1 MLRTLALLATA
12 LSFASTC
19 VAQTPQEPSEPTVIQ
34 GAGVQLVV
42 VDVVVRDANGK
53 PVHGLKAAD
62 FKLTEDKAAQ
72 SIRSFEEHTP
82 VTTPAST
89 TGAGSMLPGTFTN
102 FTPVP
107 PGGALNVLLVDSL
120 NTPMVNQ
127 AVLHQQLKKFIDQ
140 AHPGDRIAIFGL
152 TDRLI
157 LLQGFTSDIETLK
170 AVIDHKI
177 TPHSSTKLNRPVGD
191 GADSETLTEQ
201 MSDSYTPEFMANMAA
216 FDKLTSDIQ
225 NTERLQSTLDA
236 FNSIARYL
244 SSFSGRK
251 NLLWFSAGFP
261 VNPVNQNVFH
271 RTAVLL
277 SRAQIAVYPIDARQL
292 EVDPMWN
299 PADAGATAALAS
311 RSARPT
317 AAAHANFVDA
327 RFQDHVSMETLAEA
341 TGGKAFYNTN
351 SLTDA
356 TREAI
361 DIGSNYYTLTYVPT
375 DRNWNHSYRS
385 IHVDLAS
392 ATQDVKLSYRPGYFA
407 DPPNR
412 LKPVDSTAGASEI
425 EAAAYMQ
432 HGALTYDR
440 ASMAR
445 GAPTPEDVLF
455 KVRVLPASKT
465 PETTL
470 AHDNTLDPA
479 HPVSGPFHRYNVDY
493 ALLPTAMTFTSQPD
507 GSHVGQLKFTIF
519 AYDRDGKLLVAAHK
533 NYTLNL
539 KPDLYERFMKAAVQN
554 HMEISVPD
562 SIETYLR
569 IGIED
574 VPADHFGAVELPTA
588 AVSHLPPSAPKAPV
602 PPAH

>member
-1 MLRTLALLATA
+1 MLRTFAVLAATLSLTSASLAQSA
-12 LSFASTC
+12 PD
-19 VAQTPQEPSEPTVIQ
+19 TPPGTIQ

-53 PVHGLKAAD
+53 PVHGLKASD
-62 FKLTEDKAAQ
+62 FHLAEGKDSQTL
-72 SIRSFEEHTP
+72 RSFEEHTP
-82 VTTPAST
+82 VTAPVQTIS
-89 TGAGSMLPGTFTN
+89 AGSMLPGTFTN

-120 NTPMVNQ
+120 NTPVINQ
-127 AVLHQQLKKFIDQ
+127 AVLHQQLKKFINQ

-170 AVIDHKI
+170 AVIDHK
-177 TPHSSTKLNRPVGD
+177 TTAHSSTMLNRPVGD
-191 GADSETLTEQ
+191 GADSQTLTEQ

-216 FDKLTSDIQ
+216 FDKLNSDIE
-225 NTERLQSTLDA
+225 NTQRLTSTLDA

-251 NLLWFSAGFP
+251 NLLWFSAAFP
-261 VNPVNQNVFH
+261 VNPVNQNIFH

-292 EVDPMWN
+292 EVDPIWN
-299 PADAGATAALAS
+299 PADAGATAALAA

-317 AAAHANFVDA
+317 ADAHANFANA

-361 DIGSNYYTLTYVPT
+361 DLGSNYYTLTYVPT
-375 DRNWNHSYRS
+375 DRNWNHAYRP
-385 IHVDLAS
+385 IHIDLTSTHDA
-392 ATQDVKLSYRPGYFA
+392 KLSYRPGYFA

-412 LKPVDSTAGASEI
+412 LKPVDSSASASEI

-445 GAPTPEDVLF
+445 GAPAPEDVLF

-470 AHDNTLDPA
+470 ARDNALDPA
-479 HPVSGPFHRYNVDY
+479 HPVAGPFHRYNVDY
-493 ALLPTAMTFTSQPD
+493 ALLPTAITFTSQPN
-507 GSHVGQLKFTIF
+507 GNHVAQLKFTVF
-519 AYDRDGKLLVAAHK
+519 AYDRDGKLLVAVHK
-533 NYTLNL
+533 NYNLSL

-562 SIETYLR
+562 STETYLR

-574 VPADHFGAVELPTA
+574 VPADHFGAVEVPTA
-588 AVSHLPPSAPKAPV
+588 AVSRLA
-602 PPAH
+602 PPAAVPATPTH

>member
-1 MLRTLALLATA
+1 MLRTLALLAAA

-19 VAQTPQEPSEPTVIQ
+19 VAQTPEEPTVLQ
-34 GAGVQLVV
+34 GAGIQLVV

-53 PVHGLKAAD
+53 PVHGLKSSD
-62 FKLTEDKAAQ
+62 FNLKEDKNAQ
-72 SIRSFEEHTP
+72 AIRSFEEHTP
-82 VTTPAST
+82 VTTPNT
-89 TGAGSMLPGTFTN
+89 TTTAGSMLPGTFTN
-102 FTPVP
+102 FTPIP

-120 NTPMVNQ
+120 NTPVLNQ
-127 AVLHQQLKKFIDQ
+127 AVLHQQLKKFVNQ

-157 LLQGFTSDIETLK
+157 LLQGFTSDIATLK

-177 TPHSSTKLNRPVGD
+177 TPHSSTKLNGPVGD
-191 GADSETLTEQ
+191 GGDSQTLTEE

-216 FDKLTSDIQ
+216 FDRMTSDIQ

-299 PADAGATAALAS
+299 PADAGANAALAS

-317 AAAHANFVDA
+317 AAAHASFADS
-327 RFQDHVSMETLAEA
+327 RFQDHTSMETLAEA

-351 SLTDA
+351 GLTEA

-375 DRNWNHSYRS
+375 DRNWNHAYRS

-392 ATQDVKLSYRPGYFA
+392 APHDTKLSYRPGYFA

-412 LKPVDSTAGASEI
+412 LKPVDSSASASEI

-455 KVRVLPASKT
+455 KVRVLPASKA

-470 AHDNTLDPA
+470 ARDNTLDPA
-479 HPVSGPFHRYNVDY
+479 HPVAGPFHRYNVDY
-493 ALLPTAMTFTSQPD
+493 ALLPTAMTLTTQPD
-507 GSHVGQLKFTIF
+507 GTHVGQLKFTVF
-519 AYDRDGKLLVAAHK
+519 AYDRDGRLLVAAHK
-533 NYTLNL
+533 NYNLNL
-539 KPDLYERFMKAAVQN
+539 KPDLYERFIKAAIQN

-574 VPADHFGAVELPTA
+574 VPADHFGAVEIPTA
-588 AVSHLPPSAPKAPV
+588 SVSHLAPPAAKAPS
-602 PPAH
+602 PPPH

>member
-1 MLRTLALLATA
+1 
-12 LSFASTC
+12 